1 MSKIL
6 RITLFKI
13 PNPSHVEEAIAKY
26 STLSKDAVK
35 VKFPF
40 LLTPIS

>member
-35 VKFPF
+35 VK
-40 LLTPIS
+40 LLSYPTPIV